1 VSAAGGL
8 AGFRRGGGRGWGRR
22 WGRPRGSPRVRFGG
36 SEEAFDCPA
45 GQLGGARCW
54 TPWRRKIP
62 ARTGR
67 SRAMRGGGG
76 FHGVP
81 GRRRVA
87 GRRRNE
93 GEGAVHRAAPWWPA
107 AGHEAVGGRARAVRL
122 AGWWHPFYGRHAR
135 VLATTGTPLL
145 DSLHSASS
153 TGVRR
158 EPGGGPLDNTERG
171 GGKGRDS
178 TWRGA
183 DFRDPRSAPT
193 LGRSGLGTARGWP

>member
-93 GEGAVHRAAPWWPA
+93 GEGAIHRAAPMVAGGGARSSGGKGSCSEAGLLA
-107 AGHEAVGGRARAVRL
+107 ASLLWSTRARACYHR
-122 AGWWHPFYGRHAR
+122 
-135 VLATTGTPLL
+135 
-145 DSLHSASS
+145 
-153 TGVRR
+153 
-158 EPGGGPLDNTERG
+158 NT
-171 GGKGRDS
+171 S
-178 TWRGA
+178 
-183 DFRDPRSAPT
+183 P
-193 LGRSGLGTARGWP
+193 